1 MESMFLASTKL
12 TGGIEIKNDVV
23 NSSQGKNV
31 TLHEILMRTAKNK
44 PANESIIA
52 FWDLDEYTHA
62 ILTSDLRPEYD
73 YKDRG
78 DAETTTVMGTPNSCR
93 S

>member
-1 MESMFLASTKL
+1 MINQSEFSNSMESMFLASIKL

-62 ILTSDLRPEYD
+62 ILTSDLD
-73 YKDRG
+73 LN
-78 DAETTTVMGTPNSCR
+78 TTTRIVETLKLLP
-93 S
+93 